1 MRTSRSPSRAAK
13 TPASSHS
20 IWPWIL
26 IAVVA
31 VVAVAVSV
39 MPASV
44 IGRFLPKAVRAED
57 FSGSLWHGSAGRIWI
72 AERDAGAVE
81 WRLHPAALLH
91 LSIDAEFHWVK
102 VGFVIDG
109 TASVDRTRFAARD
122 LKGAGPLQ
130 DLRDFGIDANWRGSA
145 EIAFSE
151 ITGTFTQL
159 TSAVGRIAVSNVS
172 TPQFAD
178 GSDWG
183 GYALELPAGAVTAD
197 GAVNAILSDT
207 GGPLEFQGRAHV
219 SPAERI
225 GTLAGTVKE
234 RNGAPVP
241 VRRQLADL
249 AQIRGRDSEG
259 RIPIDLEF
267 TF

>member
-1 MRTSRSPSRAAK
+1 MRTSRSPSRAAN
-13 TPASSHS
+13 PPPPSHS

-31 VVAVAVSV
+31 VVAVAVAV
-39 MPASV
+39 MPASA
-44 IGRFLPKAVRAED
+44 IGRFLPEAVRAED

-72 AERDAGAVE
+72 GQRDAGALE

-91 LSIDAEFHWVK
+91 LSVDAEFHWVK

-109 TASVDRTRFAARD
+109 TASLDRKRFTARD

-145 EIAFSE
+145 EIAFRE

-159 TSAVGRIAVSNVS
+159 TSAVGRIAVANFS
-172 TPQFAD
+172 TPQLAE
-178 GSDWG
+178 GADWG
-183 GYALELPAGAVTAD
+183 GYALELRAGAVTAD
-197 GAVNAILSDT
+197 GGVNAILSDT

-219 SPAERI
+219 SPVQRL

-234 RNGAPVP
+234 RTGAPLP
-241 VRRQLADL
+241 LRRQLADL
-249 AQIRGRDSEG
+249 AQMRGRDSEG
-259 RIPIDLEF
+259 RIPLDLEF